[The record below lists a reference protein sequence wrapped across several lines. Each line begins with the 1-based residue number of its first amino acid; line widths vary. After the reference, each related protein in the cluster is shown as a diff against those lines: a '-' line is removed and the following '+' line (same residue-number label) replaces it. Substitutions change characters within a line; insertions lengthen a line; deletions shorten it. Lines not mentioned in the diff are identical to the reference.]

1 MNKLDEIC
9 KEIRLLNAIPNDEE
23 AFDCCIKLYNTIIHE
38 PLLLQHAEDSYY
50 IGFSL
55 VAILELNISDDID
68 IRQTIASIAY
78 LSLSKCIK
86 NDPFIYAAY
95 KMRLRILINHDDA
108 FNYTINDALF
118 RFSPSFGYTIGG
130 YKIRDAN
137 QNMRWYDLNKC
148 NE

>member
-68 IRQTIASIAY
+68 INSCNQDFIN
-78 LSLSKCIK
+78 IK
-86 NDPFIYAAY
+86 
-95 KMRLRILINHDDA
+95 LIGIN
-108 FNYTINDALF
+108 TINNA
-118 RFSPSFGYTIGG
+118 SFMFHECNLLYSLPNISQWNVSN
-130 YKIRDAN
+130 IIF
-137 QNMRWYDLNKC
+137 MILNKKYLFILK
-148 NE
+148 